1 MEEQIKIS
9 IIYFIYLVAFL
20 IIIYFIIRFIIFNY
34 SIDFSNKGKYNENV
48 NLLYDEYFQ
57 NSEKLSERK
66 LINNLAIFRKNM
78 FCNVYESDLTNLN
91 LQKNKQYNILFI
103 ESCNCKFEKVL
114 INKYDN
120 VNITITCSNIIEVD
134 SISNNLKEDNL
145 SNRIKI
151 FYVDENMTNFI
162 NNNKNKFDRII
173 LRENIGKFNNRELLF
188 NNLNKLLKND
198 INSFIFIKTLT
209 FTPIFKEDSNK
220 ISDYDKYLFEKQ
232 KNIIDFW
239 NYNFSTKDSIVNDLI
254 TSNFKKID
262 YNIVPIYLLFFSY
275 NFKEFLTLL
284 EIYFIDLDLSLDNI
298 IEWLG
303 IYTLNVLTLKV
314 YGNNRINFNNL

>member
-9 IIYFIYLVAFL
+9 IIYFIYLVVFL
-20 IIIYFIIRFIIFNY
+20 TILYFIIRFIIFNY
-34 SIDFSNKGKYNENV
+34 SIDFSNKGEYNENV
-48 NLLYDEYFQ
+48 NLLYDEYFKK
-57 NSEKLSERK
+57 SEELSDRK
-66 LINNLAIFRKNM
+66 LINNLAIFRKDI
-78 FCNVYESDLTNLN
+78 FCNVYTSDLTNLN
-91 LQKNKQYNILFI
+91 LQKNKKYNILFI
-103 ESCNCKFEKVL
+103 ESCNCKFEKIL

-134 SISNNLKEDNL
+134 SISTNLKENKL

-151 FYVDENMTNFI
+151 YYVDENMSEFI

-209 FTPIFKEDSNK
+209 FKPIFKEDADK

-239 NYNFSTKDSIVNDLI
+239 NYNFSTKDSIINDLI
-254 TSNFKKID
+254 TSNFTNIE
-262 YNIVPIYLLFFSY
+262 YNIIPIYLLFFSY
-275 NFKEFLTLL
+275 NVKEFLTLL
-284 EIYFIDLDLSLDNI
+284 EIYFIDLDLTLDNI
-298 IEWLG
+298 IEWFG
-303 IYTLNVLTLKV
+303 IYTLNVLTIKV
-314 YGNNRINFNNL
+314 YGTNKY